1 MFGASS
7 TLLNADHHDVYYKGM
22 PFWEGRASEFLSIF
36 IIVWFLGLLNFAV
49 QFPNAGSA
57 EAWGCF

>member
-7 TLLNADHHDVYYKGM
+7 TLLNADHFDVYFKGM
-22 PFWEGRASEFLSIF
+22 PFWEGRVSEFLSI
-36 IIVWFLGLLNFAV
+36 IIVWFLGLLNFAI
-49 QFPNAGSA
+49 QFPNTGSA